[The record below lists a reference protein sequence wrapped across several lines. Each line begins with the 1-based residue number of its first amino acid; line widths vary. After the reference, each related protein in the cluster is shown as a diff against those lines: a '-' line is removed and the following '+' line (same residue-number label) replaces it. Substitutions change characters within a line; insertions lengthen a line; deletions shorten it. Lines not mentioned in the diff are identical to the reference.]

1 MYILLTF
8 RDVAVK
14 SVLDQSKYID
24 VIKEI
29 NISKISKKRDHI
41 RKGLP
46 QYSCCDWVWSYNLYL
61 YVIYWYDPHLTGFW
75 YGVITVTT
83 ISRFWVPDCENN
95 FLGLEIVKLLTLS
108 YHLQMRFLSA
118 TFEIWNRSFEN
129 YYPSTCF
136 IVCAWNSQLNSK
148 FCPKISMFRGDIYTH
163 VVTQK
168 VSLTF

>member
-83 ISRFWVPDCENN
+83 ISRFWVPDWKQLSWVRDCKTVN
-95 FLGLEIVKLLTLS
+95 FELSFTNAVSFSYFWNMKSQFWELLSFNIFHCLCLKLS
-108 YHLQMRFLSA
+108 IEF
-118 TFEIWNRSFEN
+118 
-129 YYPSTCF
+129 
-136 IVCAWNSQLNSK
+136 
-148 FCPKISMFRGDIYTH
+148 
-163 VVTQK
+163 K
-168 VSLTF
+168 VLPQNLDV